1 MKIEFINK
9 IKYFFADGYTRKQV
23 LFIVALIIFIG
34 LVLFSDYGLLNTV
47 KLQNE
52 RSKIRKKHN
61 HELLLTDS
69 LKRHIKRLKYDT
81 LYIERV
87 AREKY
92 GLVKPGEKIFVIEEE
107 EE

>member
-9 IKYFFADGYTRKQV
+9 ITEFFADKHTRRQV
-23 LFIVALIIFIG
+23 LFIVALLIFIS

-47 KLQNE
+47 KLQNRRADINNSHQE
-52 RSKIRKKHN
+52 EMS
-61 HELLLTDS
+61 LTDS
-69 LKRHIKRLKYDT
+69 LKRHIKQLKYDT
-81 LYIERV
+81 LFIERV

-107 EE
+107 E